1 VAEQDPER
9 RRVGTVSSTYRVR
22 AKRWAHGWELHI
34 EGVGVTQ
41 SHTLRD
47 AERMVRDYIALD
59 MGTDPGSFDVEITP
73 EIGGELGE
81 KTEAARR
88 AVAEAEDARRAAA
101 VRSREAARE
110 LQGAGLSGRDIA
122 AVLQVSPQRVSQL
135 LKEARVG
142 NSARGTVHELLE
154 GSTRAVK
161 AKPRAAA
168 AKDGGRSR
176 RRSEVG

>member
-1 VAEQDPER
+1 
-9 RRVGTVSSTYRVR
+9 VSSTYQVR

-47 AERMVRDYIALD
+47 AERIARDYIALD
-59 MGTDPGSFDVEITP
+59 TGTDPGSINVEITP

-81 KTEAARR
+81 KTAAARR

-101 VRSREAARE
+101 VRSRDAARE
-110 LQGAGLSGRDIA
+110 LLVAGLSGRDIA

-135 LKEARVG
+135 LNDARA
-142 NSARGTVHELLE
+142 SALLKD
-154 GSTRAVK
+154 GARARK

-168 AKDGGRSR
+168 KRSAQPR
-176 RRSEVG
+176 RRSGAG

>member
-1 VAEQDPER
+1 MW
-9 RRVGTVSSTYRVR
+9 GTVSSTYQVR

-47 AERMVRDYIALD
+47 AERMARDYIALD
-59 MGTDPGSFDVEITP
+59 TGTDPESFDVEITP

-81 KTEAARR
+81 KTAAARR
-88 AVAEAEDARRAAA
+88 AVAEAEEARRAAA
-101 VRSREAARE
+101 VRSRDAARE

-135 LKEARVG
+135 LKDVRVSG
-142 NSARGTVHELLE
+142 SARGQVRELLK
-154 GSTRAVK
+154 GSTRA
-161 AKPRAAA
+161 AQTKPRATA
-168 AKDGGRSR
+168 AKGSGRSR
-176 RRSEVG
+176 RRSGIG

>member
-1 VAEQDPER
+1 VW
-9 RRVGTVSSTYRVR
+9 GTVSSTYQVR

-34 EGVGVTQ
+34 KGVGVTQ

-47 AERMVRDYIALD
+47 AERMARDYIALD
-59 MGTDPGSFDVEITP
+59 ADIDPGSFDVEITP

-81 KTEAARR
+81 KTAAARR

-135 LKEARVG
+135 LKDVGVNALLKGGSRAR
-142 NSARGTVHELLE
+142 
-154 GSTRAVK
+154 K

-168 AKDGGRSR
+168 KRSTQPR
-176 RRSEVG
+176 RRSGVG

>member
-1 VAEQDPER
+1 VW
-9 RRVGTVSSTYRVR
+9 GTVSSTYQVR

-47 AERMVRDYIALD
+47 AERMARDYIALD
-59 MGTDPGSFDVEITP
+59 TDTDPASFDVKITP

-81 KTEAARR
+81 MTAAARR
-88 AVAEAEDARRAAA
+88 AVAEAEEARRAAA
-101 VRSREAARE
+101 VRSRDAARK

-135 LKEARVG
+135 LKEVDVSTLLKG
-142 NSARGTVHELLE
+142 GSSARE
-154 GSTRAVK
+154 
-161 AKPRAAA
+161 AKRRAAA
-168 AKDGGRSR
+168 KRSAQPR
-176 RRSEVG
+176 RRSGIG